1 MFKKVK
7 NNQYIF
13 NGDKDV
19 INNKINEII
28 EDISIVGKSKY
39 NDTINDIIYESL
51 LSRYISGLFIEQHSE
66 ELDGTHHVL
75 VNISID
81 NENYSITIGKFD
93 LGNDI
98 KYLNGIVIT

>member
-19 INNKINEII
+19 IYNKINEII
-28 EDISIVGKSKY
+28 EDISVVGKSKY
-39 NDTINDIIYESL
+39 NDTINDILYENL

-66 ELDGTHHVL
+66 ELDGTHHIL
-75 VNISID
+75 VNISIND
-81 NENYSITIGKFD
+81 ENYSITIGSFD
-93 LGNDI
+93 LDNDV
-98 KYLNGIVIT
+98 KYLNGIVMT